1 MQNLLETRYL
11 IIYEILLER
20 SFYLDRVHHI
30 FNMDYLLLEIMGQ
43 LLHGFFELLL
53 GCLDLLLIDI
63 AKYVAE
69 LRDYNIFIDS
79 AEELAHV

>member
-1 MQNLLETRYL
+1 MYNLLETRYL
-11 IIYEILLER
+11 IFYEILLER
-20 SFYLDRVHHI
+20 SFYFDRVHHI
-30 FNMDYLLLEIMGQ
+30 LNMDYLLLEVLGQ
-43 LLHGFFELLL
+43 LLHWFFELLF

-69 LRDYNIFIDS
+69 LRDYNILIDS